1 MKDNK
6 IVRKKRILTPAQKV
20 KKLNYLQSGEGL
32 TSIDPIEIIRA
43 KKLFTY
49 NVKSRKLR
57 CYSSYGLSVKNTG
70 ITSVD
75 KVEEKTLTDI
85 KLLDRLIKGG
95 NIIANGFM
103 DELKTKSKVPEN
115 NLITKNTILIKVVK

>member
-1 MKDNK
+1 M
-6 IVRKKRILTPAQKV
+6 
-20 KKLNYLQSGEGL
+20 
-32 TSIDPIEIIRA
+32 TSIDPVEIIRA

-57 CYSSYGLSVKNTG
+57 CYSSYGLNVKGTS
-70 ITSVD
+70 ITSCD

-103 DELKTKSKVPEN
+103 DELRTKSKTPEN
-115 NLITKNTILIKVVK
+115 NLVNKNCILVKVVK